1 MMGEVTSAE
10 ILGYAKGGATIKIR
24 AVIDG
29 KSYIG
34 EMRKSNR
41 EMLQPIFRD
50 HKEEIMKMFESAEI
64 ARYLLFRFEEE
75 PVFVESL
82 ERRDNK

>member
-1 MMGEVTSAE
+1 MGEVTSAE
-10 ILGYAKGGATIKIR
+10 VIGEARGGATIKIR
-24 AVIDG
+24 AVIDD

-50 HKEEIMKMFESAEI
+50 HKEEIMKMFKSAEI
-64 ARYLLFRFEEE
+64 AKYLLFKFEED
-75 PVFVESL
+75 PVFIESL
-82 ERRDNK
+82 ERGDNK